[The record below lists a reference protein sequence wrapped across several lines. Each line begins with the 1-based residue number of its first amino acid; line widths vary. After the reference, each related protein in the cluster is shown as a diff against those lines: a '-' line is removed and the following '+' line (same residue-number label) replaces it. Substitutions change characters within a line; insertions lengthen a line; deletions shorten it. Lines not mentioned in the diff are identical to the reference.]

1 MYTAGVYILENI
13 PPSPPPREKEKISG
27 DIIWE
32 HKYERG
38 KCKIIRK
45 EGERKAR
52 SESKRNNEE

>member
-13 PPSPPPREKEKISG
+13 PPPPGKGKKYQAISFG
-27 DIIWE
+27 E